1 MTKPITFSA
10 AKIAAAAFGW
20 TIKRTGANASEVMV
34 YQTGT
39 KPGQHAY
46 FTEDMTDALA
56 TAQAEHSNMISTLIA
71 EQVAA

>member
-1 MTKPITFSA
+1 
-10 AKIAAAAFGW
+10 
-20 TIKRTGANASEVMV
+20 

-39 KPGQHAY
+39 RPGQHNY

-56 TAQAEHSNMISTLIA
+56 TAQAEHASMISALIA

>member
-1 MTKPITFSA
+1 MSKPITFSA
-10 AKIAAAAFGW
+10 AKTAAAAFGW

-39 KPGQHAY
+39 RPGQHNY

-56 TAQAEHSNMISTLIA
+56 TAQAEHASMISALIA